1 MDVSPDKQKLD
12 QVFSHT
18 PYHIDFYQREYKW
31 GEDEVGILLDDVFHK
46 FNLAYK
52 PDLEPNQEAVSRYPW
67 YYLNTFVTNQV
78 DGKLFL
84 VDGQQRLTTLT
95 LILIWL
101 YHQCRGTGAVQV
113 SMWISEKIVSFSG
126 SGKTFWMGAG
136 DREEILSALYEGEVP
151 DIDRKEDLTGANMV
165 KSYKTIAGYLEEE
178 LATEHRLKTF
188 VYYFLHRLV
197 MVRLDVNQD
206 DVAMVF
212 EVINDRGIGLK
223 AHEILKGKL
232 LGKIDKSEVYE
243 LNEIWERRIMPL
255 DAEGDADDFFSTY
268 FKARFARTRNESQR
282 FEGDYHRTIYD
293 ERYNRELVFKDDD
306 RPHEAVDRVREFV
319 TDEVPYYTRLYRR
332 VQSLVSGNAPDDESF
347 LPVYFN
353 GRLNQMD
360 AQVVLIMAACDRED
374 AAEDEKIRA
383 VAREFDRFYVLL
395 QLNKSYDSNQFADA
409 VYEMR
414 EDLEHAEPDGYRQIF
429 EEKLSELIS
438 RRRDTEVE
446 DFLRYTYFR
455 DLGRS
460 DFGQRFIRYLLAR
473 VELFLANGI
482 QRDLQDSMYDLVRN
496 DGRVHGYHVEHI
508 LGRNAENLELFD
520 DDEEVFERERNRL
533 GGLLLLRGPDNQSSG
548 AEPYEEKLRTYASTL
563 YWNQSLREDFYKSKL
578 QTRDFIEDEELS
590 LAPIDEFGPDALEQ
604 RTQVLFDIVEHLWV

>member
-31 GEDEVGILLDDVFHK
+31 GEDEVEILLDDIFHK

-52 PDLEPNQEAVSRYPW
+52 PDREPDEGSVSDYPW

-95 LILIWL
+95 LILIRL
-101 YHQCRGTGAVQV
+101 YHRCQDAGATKV
-113 SMWISEKIVSFSG
+113 SKWISEKIVSFSG
-126 SGKTFWMGAG
+126 SGETFWMGAG
-136 DREEILSALYEGEVP
+136 DREDVLKALYEGEVP
-151 DIDRKEDLTGANMV
+151 DIDPKADLTGANMV
-165 KSYKTIAGYLEEE
+165 DSYEIIAEYLEEE
-178 LATEHRLKTF
+178 LDTERRLKTF

-197 MVRLDVNQD
+197 MVRLDVDQD

-232 LGKIDKSEVYE
+232 LGKIDKSEVDE
-243 LNEIWERRIMPL
+243 LNDTWERRITPL
-255 DAEGDADDFFSTY
+255 DAKENADDFFSTH
-268 FKARFARTRNESQR
+268 FKAQFANTRNESQR
-282 FEGDYHRTIYD
+282 FEGDYHRTIFD
-293 ERYNRELVFKDDD
+293 EKYNRELGFKNDR
-306 RPHEAVDRVREFV
+306 RPHKAVARVRDFV
-319 TDEVPYYTRLYRR
+319 TDEIPYYTRLYRR
-332 VQSLVSGNAPDDESF
+332 VESLVDEPDEDF

-374 AAEDEKIRA
+374 PAEDQKIRA

-414 EDLEHAEPDGYRQIF
+414 EDLENAEPEGYREIF
-429 EEKLSELIS
+429 EEKLSEIIS

-446 DFLRYTYFR
+446 DFLRYTYFS
-455 DLGRS
+455 DLGYS

-482 QRDLQDSMYDLVRN
+482 QRDLQDSLYNLVRN
-496 DGRVHGYHVEHI
+496 DGRVHGYHIEHI
-508 LGRNAENLELFD
+508 LGRNDENLELFGG
-520 DDEEVFERERNRL
+520 DEEVFERERNRL
-533 GGLLLLRGPDNQSSG
+533 GGLLLLRGPDNESSG
-548 AEPYEEKLRTYASTL
+548 AESYEQKLSTYASTL

-578 QTRDFIEDEELS
+578 QTRDFVEEEDLD
-590 LAPIDEFGPDALEQ
+590 LGPIDEFDPDALEQ
-604 RTQVLFDIVEHLWV
+604 RTRVLFDIVKRLWV

>member
-1 MDVSPDKQKLD
+1 MDVSPDKQKLN

-18 PYHIDFYQREYKW
+18 PYYIDFYQREYKW
-31 GEDEVGILLDDVFHK
+31 GEDEVGILLDDIFHK
-46 FNLAYK
+46 FHLAYK
-52 PDLEPNQEAVSRYPW
+52 PDLEPNESSVSRYPW

-101 YHQCRGTGAVQV
+101 HQRCWNAEAIQV
-113 SMWISEKIVSFSG
+113 SKWISEKIVSFSG
-126 SGKTFWMGAG
+126 SGETYWMGAG
-136 DREEILSALYEGEVP
+136 DREDVLSALYEGDVP
-151 DIDRKEDLTGANMV
+151 DIDPKKDLTGANMV
-165 KSYKTIAGYLEEE
+165 DSYKIIADYLEEQ
-178 LATEHRLKTF
+178 LDTEHRLKTF

-232 LGKIDKSEVYE
+232 LGKIDKSEVDE
-243 LNEIWERRIMPL
+243 LNDVWERKITPL
-255 DAEGDADDFFSTY
+255 DAEGNADDFFSTY
-268 FKARFARTRNESQR
+268 FKALFANTRNESQR
-282 FEGDYHRTIYD
+282 FEGDYHRTIFD
-293 ERYNRELVFKDDD
+293 EKYNRELGFKDDG
-306 RPHEAVDRVREFV
+306 RPHEAVARVREFV
-319 TDEVPYYTRLYRR
+319 TDEIPYHTRLYHR
-332 VQSLVSGNAPDDESF
+332 VQSLVSGDAPDDENF

-360 AQVVLIMAACDRED
+360 AQVVLIMAACDRND
-374 AAEDEKIRA
+374 PAEDEKIQA
-383 VAREFDRFYVLL
+383 IAREFDRFYVFL

-414 EDLEHAEPDGYRQIF
+414 EDLEYSEPENYRQIF
-429 EEKLSELIS
+429 EEKLTELVS

-446 DFLRYTYFR
+446 DFLRYAYFR
-455 DLGRS
+455 DLSYS

-482 QRDLQDSMYDLVRN
+482 QRELQDSLYNLVRN

-508 LGRNAENLELFD
+508 LGRNDANLELFGG
-520 DDEEVFERERNRL
+520 DEEVFERERNRL

-548 AEPYEEKLRTYASTL
+548 AEPYGEKLRTYAGTL
-563 YWNQSLREDFYKSKL
+563 YWNHSLREDFYKSKL
-578 QTRDFIEDEELS
+578 QTRGFMKSEDLNLE
-590 LAPIDEFGPDALEQ
+590 PIDIFDPDALEQ
-604 RTQVLFDIVEHLWV
+604 RTRLLFDIVERLWV